1 MSVDLRRPASGS
13 GDTRYAYL
21 VGRVR
26 ELERGLLS
34 QRTLETLLRSENLEQ
49 ALRGVAEIPYWG
61 EAFQNVPSR
70 TYDIDRVLVTHYWQ
84 NIQEIA
90 SHSPGD
96 KIARFFIW
104 PFDFS
109 EVKLILKHRLVGKTL
124 EDTYPT
130 TLDVVKV
137 NRFLGG
143 ETREY
148 LSDLWIKAITDSLE
162 AYENY
167 RVIQVVEIVL
177 DRYYLEQ
184 VYLLAQEMESKVL
197 KNWLL
202 AFVLLAYFRAI
213 FRARYQQRKGEL
225 VRLLFFPQ
233 PLFPEGKL
241 IEMLNASPEKVAEE
255 VSNFGF
261 DFLLPEKGVFRD
273 DPSYLAEIEK
283 NMDNYLLDFIRS
295 YRWEAFGPEPVFG
308 FLWAQG
314 IDVKNLRLILEGKY
328 FGLENEKI
336 KNKLRECYY
345 E

>member
-1 MSVDLRRPASGS
+1 MITDLRKPSSS

-26 ELERGLLS
+26 ALEVSLLT
-34 QRTLETLLRSENLEQ
+34 QKTLENLLRSENLDQ

-61 EAFQNVPSR
+61 EVFQNISPR
-70 TYDIDRVLVTHYWQ
+70 IYDIDKVLMTHYWQ
-84 NIQEIA
+84 TIQEIN
-90 SHSPGD
+90 SHPPGD

-104 PFDFS
+104 PFDFN
-109 EVKLILKHRLVGKTL
+109 EMKLILKYRIAGKTL
-124 EDTYPT
+124 EEAYPT
-130 TLDVVKV
+130 TLDVVRV

-148 LSDLWIKAITDSLE
+148 LPDLWVKAITDSLE

-167 RVIQVVEIVL
+167 RVIQAVEMVL
-177 DRYYLEQ
+177 DRHYLEQ
-184 VYLLAQEMESKVL
+184 TYFLAQNIESKVL

-202 AFVLLAYFRAI
+202 AFVLLAYLRAV
-213 FRARYQQRKGEL
+213 FRARYQERKGEL

-261 DFLLPEKGVFRD
+261 DFLLPEKGIFRN
-273 DPSYLAEIEK
+273 DPSYLAEIER

-295 YRWEAFGPEPVFG
+295 YRWKAFGPEPVFG
-308 FLWAQG
+308 FLWAQNM
-314 IDVKNLRLILEGKY
+314 DVKNLRLVLEGKY